1 MLYFSLESWYKMKNR
16 IRELRKSEKLTLKE
30 LSQKIGI
37 ASNTLSQYET
47 SKREPKLDMWSK
59 LAKYFNVPIPYLQGL
74 GMSESEFKEKLFNT
88 IVHNPKFAKNIA
100 GYFSGVNQD
109 IVLNASN
116 EITENNYQELKDSFV
131 LSFDITPFKDKYN
144 FFSSID
150 YSISDDEFQ
159 NMILDKLNN
168 DNISVFDFSYMFPE
182 LYKRLIDIFDKMT
195 LDDEYFILKKVGK
208 NILFDE
214 LKKHYQERVEKE
226 SKENSISDES

>member
-1 MLYFSLESWYKMKNR
+1 MNR
-16 IRELRKSEKLTLKE
+16 IKDLRIEKHKTQKDIANFLNITE
-30 LSQKIGI
+30 QALSY
-37 ASNTLSQYET
+37 YERGL
-47 SKREPKLDMWSK
+47 REPKLKTWQA
-59 LAKYFNVPIPYLQGL
+59 LAKYFNVPVSYLQGL

-182 LYKRLIDIFDKMT
+182 LYKRLINIFDKMT

-214 LKKHYQERVEKE
+214 LKKHYQERVKKE

>member
-1 MLYFSLESWYKMKNR
+1 MDR
-16 IRELRKSEKLTLKE
+16 IKELRKEKGLTLKG
-30 LSQKIGI
+30 LSYYTRIPI
-37 ASNTLSQYET
+37 STLSSYEKGERKPKIDNLT
-47 SKREPKLDMWSK
+47 S
-59 LAKYFNVPIPYLQGL
+59 LAKYFNVPIPYLQGI

-88 IVHNPKFAKNIA
+88 IVYNPKFAKNIA

-109 IVLNASN
+109 IILNASN

-150 YSISDDEFQ
+150 SGISDDEFQ

-182 LYKRLIDIFDKMT
+182 LYKRLINIFDKMT

-214 LKKHYQERVEKE
+214 LKKHYQERVKKE

>member
-1 MLYFSLESWYKMKNR
+1 MNR
-16 IRELRKSEKLTLKE
+16 IKELRTEKQLTLKE
-30 LSQKIGI
+30 FSTNFNKFTKDNRDNIKSISYATVSRWEKGI
-37 ASNTLSQYET
+37 N
-47 SKREPKLDMWSK
+47 EPKLEMWQA
-59 LAKYFNVPIPYLQGL
+59 LAKYFNVPVSYLQGL

>member
-1 MLYFSLESWYKMKNR
+1 MDR
-16 IRELRKSEKLTLKE
+16 IKELRKEKGLTLKG
-30 LSQKIGI
+30 LSYYTRIPI
-37 ASNTLSQYET
+37 STLSSYEKGERKPKIDNLT
-47 SKREPKLDMWSK
+47 S
-59 LAKYFNVPIPYLQGL
+59 LAKYFNVPVSYLQGL

-109 IVLNASN
+109 IILNASN

-150 YSISDDEFQ
+150 SGISDDEFQ

-182 LYKRLIDIFDKMT
+182 LYKRLINIFDKMT

-214 LKKHYQERVEKE
+214 LKKHYQERVKKE

>member
-1 MLYFSLESWYKMKNR
+1 MNR
-16 IRELRKSEKLTLKE
+16 IKDLRIEKHKTQKDIANFLNITE
-30 LSQKIGI
+30 QALSY
-37 ASNTLSQYET
+37 YERGL
-47 SKREPKLDMWSK
+47 REPKLKTWQA
-59 LAKYFNVPIPYLQGL
+59 LAKYFNVPVSYLQGL

-109 IVLNASN
+109 IILNASN

>member
-1 MLYFSLESWYKMKNR
+1 MNR
-16 IRELRKSEKLTLKE
+16 IKDLRIEKHKTQKDIANFLNITE
-30 LSQKIGI
+30 QALSY
-37 ASNTLSQYET
+37 YERGL
-47 SKREPKLDMWSK
+47 REPKLKTWQA
-59 LAKYFNVPIPYLQGL
+59 LAKYFNVPVSYLQGL

>member
-1 MLYFSLESWYKMKNR
+1 MNR
-16 IRELRKSEKLTLKE
+16 IKDLRIEKHKTQKDIANFLNITE
-30 LSQKIGI
+30 QALSY
-37 ASNTLSQYET
+37 YERGL
-47 SKREPKLDMWSK
+47 REPKLKTWQA
-59 LAKYFNVPIPYLQGL
+59 LAKYFNVPVSYLQGL

-100 GYFSGVNQD
+100 GYFSGVNQG

-226 SKENSISDES
+226 SKENSISD

>member
-1 MLYFSLESWYKMKNR
+1 MDR
-16 IRELRKSEKLTLKE
+16 IKELRKEKGLTLKG
-30 LSQKIGI
+30 LSYYTRIPI
-37 ASNTLSQYET
+37 STLSSYEKGERKPKIDNLT
-47 SKREPKLDMWSK
+47 S
-59 LAKYFNVPIPYLQGL
+59 LAKYFNVPIPYLQGI
-74 GMSESEFKEKLFNT
+74 GMSEREFKEKLFNT
-88 IVHNPKFAKNIA
+88 IVYNPKFAKNIA

-109 IVLNASN
+109 IILNASN

-150 YSISDDEFQ
+150 SGISDDEFQ

-182 LYKRLIDIFDKMT
+182 LYKRLINIFDKMT

-214 LKKHYQERVEKE
+214 LKKHYQERVKKE

>member
-1 MLYFSLESWYKMKNR
+1 MDR
-16 IRELRKSEKLTLKE
+16 IKELRKEKGLTLKG
-30 LSQKIGI
+30 LSYYTRIPI
-37 ASNTLSQYET
+37 STLSSYEKGERKPKIDNLT
-47 SKREPKLDMWSK
+47 S
-59 LAKYFNVPIPYLQGL
+59 LAKYFNVPIPYLQGI

-214 LKKHYQERVEKE
+214 LKKHYQERVKKE
-226 SKENSISDES
+226 SKENSISDET

>member
-1 MLYFSLESWYKMKNR
+1 MDR
-16 IRELRKSEKLTLKE
+16 IKELRKEKGLTLKG
-30 LSQKIGI
+30 LSYYTRIPI
-37 ASNTLSQYET
+37 STLSSYEKGERKPKIDNLT
-47 SKREPKLDMWSK
+47 S
-59 LAKYFNVPIPYLQGL
+59 LAKYFNVPVSYLQGL

-109 IVLNASN
+109 IILNASN

-150 YSISDDEFQ
+150 SGISDDEFQ

-182 LYKRLIDIFDKMT
+182 LYKRLINIFDKMT

>member
-1 MLYFSLESWYKMKNR
+1 MNR
-16 IRELRKSEKLTLKE
+16 IKDLRIEKHKTQKDIANFLNITE
-30 LSQKIGI
+30 QALSY
-37 ASNTLSQYET
+37 YERGL
-47 SKREPKLDMWSK
+47 REPKLKTWQA
-59 LAKYFNVPIPYLQGL
+59 LAKYFNVPVSYLQGL

-131 LSFDITPFKDKYN
+131 LSFDMTPFKDKYN

-150 YSISDDEFQ
+150 SGISDDEFQ

-182 LYKRLIDIFDKMT
+182 LYKRLINIFDKMT

-214 LKKHYQERVEKE
+214 LKKHYQERVKKE

>member
-1 MLYFSLESWYKMKNR
+1 MNR
-16 IRELRKSEKLTLKE
+16 IKDLRIEKHKTQKDIANFLNITE
-30 LSQKIGI
+30 QALSY
-37 ASNTLSQYET
+37 YERGL
-47 SKREPKLDMWSK
+47 REPKLKTWQA
-59 LAKYFNVPIPYLQGL
+59 LAKYFNVPVSYLQGL

-226 SKENSISDES
+226 SKENSISDEN

>member
-1 MLYFSLESWYKMKNR
+1 MNN
-16 IRELRKSEKLTLKE
+16 IRELRKEKNLTLKE
-30 LSQKIGI
+30 LSSELKKKDVLLI
-37 ASNTLSQYET
+37 ASDTLGKYERGE
-47 SKREPKLDMWSK
+47 REPKLKTWQA

-88 IVHNPKFAKNIA
+88 IVYNPKFAKNIA

-109 IVLNASN
+109 IILNASN

-150 YSISDDEFQ
+150 SGISDDEFQ

-195 LDDEYFILKKVGK
+195 LDDEYFILGDNRIVSLDSRVFGKINRSEIKGTTNFIMYPFSKIGKV
-208 NILFDE
+208 E
-214 LKKHYQERVEKE
+214 
-226 SKENSISDES
+226 

>member
-1 MLYFSLESWYKMKNR
+1 MNR
-16 IRELRKSEKLTLKE
+16 IKDLRIEKHKTQKDIANFLNITE
-30 LSQKIGI
+30 QALSY
-37 ASNTLSQYET
+37 YERGL
-47 SKREPKLDMWSK
+47 REPKLKTWQA
-59 LAKYFNVPIPYLQGL
+59 LAKYFNVPVSYLQGL

-214 LKKHYQERVEKE
+214 LKKHYQERVKKE

>member
-1 MLYFSLESWYKMKNR
+1 MNR
-16 IRELRKSEKLTLKE
+16 IKDLRIEKHKTQKDIANFLNITE
-30 LSQKIGI
+30 QALSY
-37 ASNTLSQYET
+37 YERGL
-47 SKREPKLDMWSK
+47 REPKLKTWQA
-59 LAKYFNVPIPYLQGL
+59 LAKYFNVPVSYLQGL
-74 GMSESEFKEKLFNT
+74 GMSEREFKERLFNT
-88 IVHNPKFAKNIA
+88 IVYNPKFAKNIA

-214 LKKHYQERVEKE
+214 LKKHYQERVKKE

>member
-1 MLYFSLESWYKMKNR
+1 MNR
-16 IRELRKSEKLTLKE
+16 IKDLRIEKHKTQKDIANFLNITE
-30 LSQKIGI
+30 QALSY
-37 ASNTLSQYET
+37 YERGL
-47 SKREPKLDMWSK
+47 REPKLKTWQA
-59 LAKYFNVPIPYLQGL
+59 LAKYFNVPVSYLQGL
-74 GMSESEFKEKLFNT
+74 GMSEREFKERLFNT

-150 YSISDDEFQ
+150 SGISDDEFQ

-214 LKKHYQERVEKE
+214 LKKHYQERMKKE

>member
-1 MLYFSLESWYKMKNR
+1 MNR
-16 IRELRKSEKLTLKE
+16 IKDLRIEKHKTQKDIANFLNITE
-30 LSQKIGI
+30 QALSY
-37 ASNTLSQYET
+37 YERGL
-47 SKREPKLDMWSK
+47 REPKLKTWQA
-59 LAKYFNVPIPYLQGL
+59 LAKYFNVPVSYLQGL

-182 LYKRLIDIFDKMT
+182 LYKRLINIFDKMT
-195 LDDEYFILKKVGK
+195 LDDEYFILKKIGK

-214 LKKHYQERVEKE
+214 LKKHYQERVKKE

>member
-1 MLYFSLESWYKMKNR
+1 MDR
-16 IRELRKSEKLTLKE
+16 IKELRKEKGLTLKG
-30 LSQKIGI
+30 LSYYTRIPI
-37 ASNTLSQYET
+37 STLSSYEKGERKPKIDNLT
-47 SKREPKLDMWSK
+47 S
-59 LAKYFNVPIPYLQGL
+59 LAKYFNVPIPYLQGI

-88 IVHNPKFAKNIA
+88 IVYNPKFAKNIA

-109 IVLNASN
+109 IILNASN

-150 YSISDDEFQ
+150 SGISDDEFQ

-182 LYKRLIDIFDKMT
+182 LYKRLINIFDKMT

-208 NILFDE
+208 NILFNE
-214 LKKHYQERVEKE
+214 LKKHYQERVKKE

>member
-1 MLYFSLESWYKMKNR
+1 MNR
-16 IRELRKSEKLTLKE
+16 IKDLRIEKHKTQKDIANFLNITE
-30 LSQKIGI
+30 QALSY
-37 ASNTLSQYET
+37 YERGL
-47 SKREPKLDMWSK
+47 REPKLKTWQA
-59 LAKYFNVPIPYLQGL
+59 LAKYFNVPVSYLQGL

-88 IVHNPKFAKNIA
+88 IVYNPKFAKNIA

-109 IVLNASN
+109 IILNASN

-214 LKKHYQERVEKE
+214 LKKHYQERVKKE

>member
-1 MLYFSLESWYKMKNR
+1 MDR
-16 IRELRKSEKLTLKE
+16 IKELRKEKGLTLKG
-30 LSQKIGI
+30 LSYYTRIPI
-37 ASNTLSQYET
+37 STLSSYEKGERKPKIDNLT
-47 SKREPKLDMWSK
+47 S
-59 LAKYFNVPIPYLQGL
+59 LAKYFNVPIPYLQGI

-88 IVHNPKFAKNIA
+88 IVYNPKFAKNIA

-109 IVLNASN
+109 IILNASN

-131 LSFDITPFKDKYN
+131 RSFDITPFKDKYN

-150 YSISDDEFQ
+150 SGISDDEFQ

-182 LYKRLIDIFDKMT
+182 LYKRLINIFDKMT

>member
-1 MLYFSLESWYKMKNR
+1 MIGGANMNR
-16 IRELRKSEKLTLKE
+16 IKELRTAKNLTLKK
-30 LSQKIGI
+30 LSYYTQIPISTLNSYEKGERNPKINNLI
-37 ASNTLSQYET
+37 SLS
-47 SKREPKLDMWSK
+47 KF
-59 LAKYFNVPIPYLQGL
+59 FNVPIPYLQGI

-88 IVHNPKFAKNIA
+88 IVYNPKFAKDIA

-168 DNISVFDFSYMFPE
+168 DNISVFDFSYMFPD
-182 LYKRLIDIFDKMT
+182 LYKRLINIFDKMT

-214 LKKHYQERVEKE
+214 LKKHYQERVKKE
-226 SKENSISDES
+226 SEENSISDES

>member
-1 MLYFSLESWYKMKNR
+1 MNR
-16 IRELRKSEKLTLKE
+16 IKDLRIEKHKTQKDIANFLNITE
-30 LSQKIGI
+30 QALSY
-37 ASNTLSQYET
+37 YERGL
-47 SKREPKLDMWSK
+47 REPKLKTWQA
-59 LAKYFNVPIPYLQGL
+59 LAKYFNVPVSYLQGL

-100 GYFSGVNQD
+100 CYFSGVNQD

>member
-1 MLYFSLESWYKMKNR
+1 LNR
-16 IRELRKSEKLTLKE
+16 IKDLRIEKHKTQKDIANFLNITE
-30 LSQKIGI
+30 QALSY
-37 ASNTLSQYET
+37 YERGL
-47 SKREPKLDMWSK
+47 REPKLKTWQA
-59 LAKYFNVPIPYLQGL
+59 LAKYFNVPVSYLQGL

-214 LKKHYQERVEKE
+214 LKKHYQERVKKE

>member
-1 MLYFSLESWYKMKNR
+1 MNR
-16 IRELRKSEKLTLKE
+16 IKDLRIEKHKTQKDIANFLNITE
-30 LSQKIGI
+30 QALSY
-37 ASNTLSQYET
+37 YERGL
-47 SKREPKLDMWSK
+47 REPKLKTWQA
-59 LAKYFNVPIPYLQGL
+59 LAKYFNVPVSYLQGL
-74 GMSESEFKEKLFNT
+74 GMSEREFKERLFNT
-88 IVHNPKFAKNIA
+88 IVYNPKFAKNIA

>member
-1 MLYFSLESWYKMKNR
+1 MNR
-16 IRELRKSEKLTLKE
+16 IKDLRIEKHKTQKDIANFLNITE
-30 LSQKIGI
+30 QALSY
-37 ASNTLSQYET
+37 YERGL
-47 SKREPKLDMWSK
+47 REPKLKTWQA
-59 LAKYFNVPIPYLQGL
+59 LAKYFNVPVSYLQGL
-74 GMSESEFKEKLFNT
+74 GMSEREFKERLFNT
-88 IVHNPKFAKNIA
+88 IVYNPKFAKNIA

-150 YSISDDEFQ
+150 SRISDDEFQ

-214 LKKHYQERVEKE
+214 LKKHYQERVKKE

>member
-1 MLYFSLESWYKMKNR
+1 M
-16 IRELRKSEKLTLKE
+16 
-30 LSQKIGI
+30 
-37 ASNTLSQYET
+37 
-47 SKREPKLDMWSK
+47 
-59 LAKYFNVPIPYLQGL
+59 
-74 GMSESEFKEKLFNT
+74 
-88 IVHNPKFAKNIA
+88 
-100 GYFSGVNQD
+100 
-109 IVLNASN
+109 NASN

-150 YSISDDEFQ
+150 SGISDDEFQ

-214 LKKHYQERVEKE
+214 LKKHYQERMKKE